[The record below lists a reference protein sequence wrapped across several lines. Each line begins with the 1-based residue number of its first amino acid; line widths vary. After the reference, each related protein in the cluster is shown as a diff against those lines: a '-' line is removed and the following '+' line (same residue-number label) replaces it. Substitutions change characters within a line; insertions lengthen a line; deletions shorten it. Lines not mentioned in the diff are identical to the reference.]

1 MATADQIKGII
12 NSLPA
17 DSADRNTFQTR
28 LQSLNDGTG
37 LQGDNL
43 DTLLNDVNNV
53 LAAADDVEAV
63 AAVNGDGDVSR
74 VDMGGRRRK
83 YSRRGRRSAKKS
95 GGTRRKQKRRQRRGS
110 RRAY

>member
-1 MATADQIKGII
+1 MATADQIQEKI

-17 DSADRNTFQTR
+17 NSEDDKNTFQIR
-28 LQSLNDGTG
+28 LQSLIAGTG
-37 LQGDNL
+37 VQGDNL
-43 DTLLNDVNNV
+43 DTLLIDVNNV
-53 LAAADDVEAV
+53 LDAHEKEAAA
-63 AAVNGDGDVSR
+63 AAG
-74 VDMGGRRRK
+74 VDIGGRRRK

>member
-1 MATADQIKGII
+1 MATADQIQQKI

-17 DSADRNTFQTR
+17 NSEDDKNTFQIR
-28 LQSLNDGTG
+28 LQSLIAGTG
-37 LQGDNL
+37 VQGDNL
-43 DTLLNDVNNV
+43 DTLLSDVNNV
-53 LAAADDVEAV
+53 LNAHEKEAAAAVV
-63 AAVNGDGDVSR
+63 AANGDGGY
-74 VDMGGRRRK
+74 GGRRRK